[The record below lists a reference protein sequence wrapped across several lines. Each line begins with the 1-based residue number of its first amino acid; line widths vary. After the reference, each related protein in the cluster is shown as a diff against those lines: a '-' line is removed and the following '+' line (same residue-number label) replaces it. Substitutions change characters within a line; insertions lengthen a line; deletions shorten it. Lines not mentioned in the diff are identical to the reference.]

1 MEKRILVDKPY
12 WRQLEELVADIQ
24 RDLAPGA
31 EVLHN
36 VKLKG
41 RESGIDRQIDV
52 LVRQSIGQ
60 YQMMIAIDC
69 KDYASAV
76 DIKGIEE
83 FVGLVADVGAHQGA
97 MVCPKGFTPA
107 AKTRAQGLGVALYSP
122 VDTGEHKWQVK
133 PKLPIICDWRSVSI
147 SFEIRCSAPMPFRM
161 PADFFESVT
170 VFDATGKDLGTCLSS
185 ALGQWNEGKLPTAP
199 GEHDR
204 LPIFPGV
211 AITVDNGYGDQI
223 PVSLGMHLLVKQNLY
238 FGYLAILKMRGLRDE
253 HTGNVVTN
261 AFTTGVLDEEEVEKT
276 WQKLGTGEKPPRPPA
291 MICMGLDCYEYS

>member
-76 DIKGIEE
+76 N
-83 FVGLVADVGAHQGA
+83 L
-97 MVCPKGFTPA
+97 
-107 AKTRAQGLGVALYSP
+107 RA
-122 VDTGEHKWQVK
+122 
-133 PKLPIICDWRSVSI
+133 
-147 SFEIRCSAPMPFRM
+147 IRASDSRPN
-161 PADFFESVT
+161 E
-170 VFDATGKDLGTCLSS
+170 ATL
-185 ALGQWNEGKLPTAP
+185 
-199 GEHDR
+199 
-204 LPIFPGV
+204 
-211 AITVDNGYGDQI
+211 
-223 PVSLGMHLLVKQNLY
+223 M
-238 FGYLAILKMRGLRDE
+238 
-253 HTGNVVTN
+253 
-261 AFTTGVLDEEEVEKT
+261 
-276 WQKLGTGEKPPRPPA
+276 
-291 MICMGLDCYEYS
+291 